1 MPLPWTAALLPEA
14 PLLALVAGLAGA
26 IAGALLALSLKQA
39 LPGRALSRVLAV
51 ASLALV
57 MAVVADGLVTTAPQG
72 LRATV
77 RLTNLSGGPG
87 REVAAT
93 ARIRPASAAADA
105 RWLTIT
111 SWQGGGLVVDRL
123 RSLGGGVYRSTE
135 PIPVSGE
142 WKTTL
147 RLQTGRTIAGLPIY
161 LPADRAIPAAA
172 VPAPSRF
179 QRAFVSDKR
188 ILQRETKQRGPGL
201 AHHRR
206 AVARPGHCPLPA
218 GRPRPRPGTAG
229 ARAAGRIEPPP
240 VGDWRDAQIPATA
253 GAGLSEHRRVV
264 VIGAGFSGIGLGI
277 RMLREGID
285 DFVVL
290 EKADGPRRHL
300 GGEHLPGNPV
310 RHPFAPL
317 LVLLHAEPGLD
328 PHLLGGGGD
337 LGLPAALRPGGR
349 RHPAPAARLR
359 AARRRV
365 GRRGEALAS
374 GDLGRA
380 DQRLGADRRDR
391 GPLGALDPR
400 DTRPRLLRRSS
411 LPLGTVGPRVRPPRQ
426 AGRGGRDRRL
436 GDPDRPADPAR
447 GGEAPRLPAHR
458 RPG

>member
-1 MPLPWTAALLPEA
+1 MPLPWTSSLLPEA

-39 LPGRALSRVLAV
+39 LPGRTLSKVLAV

-87 REVAAT
+87 REVTAT

-188 ILQRETKQRGPGL
+188 ILQRETKHGVPGWL
-201 AHHRR
+201 T
-206 AVARPGHCPLPA
+206 
-218 GRPRPRPGTAG
+218 TA
-229 ARAAGRIEPPP
+229 
-240 VGDWRDAQIPATA
+240 
-253 GAGLSEHRRVV
+253 
-264 VIGAGFSGIGLGI
+264 
-277 RMLREGID
+277 
-285 DFVVL
+285 
-290 EKADGPRRHL
+290 
-300 GGEHLPGNPV
+300 
-310 RHPFAPL
+310 APL
-317 LVLLHAEPGLD
+317 LVLVIALS
-328 PHLLGGGGD
+328 LLTVLA
-337 LGLPAALRPGGR
+337 LGLGR
-349 RHPAPAARLR
+349 
-359 AARRRV
+359 
-365 GRRGEALAS
+365 
-374 GDLGRA
+374 LGREP
-380 DQRLGADRRDR
+380 QGVSN
-391 GPLGALDPR
+391 
-400 DTRPRLLRRSS
+400 RPRWETGEMRR
-411 LPLGTVGPRVRPPRQ
+411 PQRPRV
-426 AGRGGRDRRL
+426 
-436 GDPDRPADPAR
+436 PA
-447 GGEAPRLPAHR
+447 
-458 RPG
+458 